1 MEDLRRID
9 DGMVVWRRDADSLFG
24 AKIRLDW
31 CGTCRPPPRPGRQAL
46 RVYGL
51 DTAVL
56 VQTSHPTRTDGLDAA
71 ALAKLGLVQ
80 VATRTLKLTARA
92 LCRSPRAR
100 SSSPPGPR

>member
-1 MEDLRRID
+1 M
-9 DGMVVWRRDADSLFG
+9 G
-24 AKIRLDW
+24 AR
-31 CGTCRPPPRPGRQAL
+31 RPPPRPGRQAL

-71 ALAKLGLVQ
+71 ALAKLGPVQ

-92 LCRSPRAR
+92 A
-100 SSSPPGPR
+100 